1 VSWGNTY
8 ALLLVTLDDGERPLV
23 LGVLHDEPRQRLAV
37 LAVDL
42 AGLDE
47 LGLEL
52 GNALGRVLGV
62 QVDDDCVDHG
72 GRWVSVLGACAGK
85 GSLVGIGVSGR
96 GIDVVGDS
104 DDGTMLKAGACKA
117 FLPGWGFPAVT

>member
-42 AGLDE
+42 ASLDE

-52 GNALGRVLGV
+52 GNALSRVLGV

-72 GRWVSVLGACAGK
+72 GWWVSVLGALRGK
-85 GSLVGIGVSGR
+85 G
-96 GIDVVGDS
+96 VVGERL
-104 DDGTMLKAGACKA
+104 GYQEEELML
-117 FLPGWGFPAVT
+117 

>member
-1 VSWGNTY
+1 LCSWGNTY
-8 ALLLVTLDDGERPLV
+8 ALLLVTLDDGKRPLV

-62 QVDDDCVDHG
+62 QVDNDCVDHS
-72 GRWVSVLGACAGK
+72 GRWVSVFGALRGK
-85 GSLVGIGVSGR
+85 G
-96 GIDVVGDS
+96 VVGGD
-104 DDGTMLKAGACKA
+104 
-117 FLPGWGFPAVT
+117 WGIRKRN